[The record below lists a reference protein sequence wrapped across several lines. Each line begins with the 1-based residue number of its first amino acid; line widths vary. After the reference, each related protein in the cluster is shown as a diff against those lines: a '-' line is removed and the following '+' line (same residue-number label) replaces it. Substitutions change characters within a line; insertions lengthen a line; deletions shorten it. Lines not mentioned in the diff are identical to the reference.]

1 MVSVTATLA
10 RSALLVLTGAVLV
23 PAQSF
28 LPPQASTPSPAPVRP
43 ELSAEDRGDIMMAR
57 KMYREAIDMYATA
70 PESAATRWNKMG
82 IAYHQ
87 LQDLRTA
94 RKAYER
100 AIRLDPQYGEAIN
113 NLGTIYYGEQS
124 YRRAVRQYKK
134 ALRELPESASINSNL
149 GTAYFARKDYKK
161 ATEAYETAMQLD
173 PDVFEHHNTYGI
185 LLQNNNVGER
195 AKFHYYLA
203 RSYAKKGFNDRAM
216 LYIRK
221 ALEEGFDERQKF
233 MQDPEFAG
241 MRNNLEFQALIKSE
255 PRVL

>member
-10 RSALLVLTGAVLV
+10 RSALLVTAGAALL
-23 PAQSF
+23 PAQNF
-28 LPPQASTPSPAPVRP
+28 LPPQGPTPVSTPVHSQ
-43 ELSAEDRGDIMMAR
+43 LSAEDRADIFMAR
-57 KMYREAIDMYATA
+57 KMYREAIDTYGLA
-70 PESAATRWNKMG
+70 PETSATRWNKMG

-87 LQDLRTA
+87 LQDLRSA
-94 RKAYER
+94 KKNYEQ
-100 AIRLDPQYGEAIN
+100 AIRLDPNYGEAIN
-113 NLGTIYYGEQS
+113 NLGTIYYGQQS

-134 ALRELPESASINSNL
+134 ALRELPESASIESNL

-161 ATEAYETAMQLD
+161 AADAYEKAMQLD
-173 PDVFEHHNTYGI
+173 PDVFEHHSTYGI

-203 RSYAKKGFNDRAM
+203 KTYAKNGLTDRAL

-221 ALEEGFDERQKF
+221 SLEEGFDERRKF
-233 MQDPEFAG
+233 LEDPEFSSLK
-241 MRNNLEFQALIKSE
+241 NNEEFRALMKSE